1 MKLIKEQEGHTFGVV
16 NVPGSTIAR
25 LTDHGLFTRAGTEIG
40 VASTKAFTAQSV
52 CLLLTA
58 LFMAKKR
65 GLRYTVY
72 KDIMHELEQL
82 PMLLETI
89 LSQSDY
95 IRSVA
100 QQLTEYQHCFY
111 LGRHYQLPIA
121 HEAALKLKEISYIHA
136 QAYPAGELKHG
147 TLALIDE
154 QTPSIFLMPDDLMFE
169 KNMSSLQEIK
179 ARNGKVLVISD
190 KKVPGADRQIMIPE
204 TLPEIY
210 PFLTNVAAQL
220 LAYHVADLLNR
231 NIDKPRNLAK
241 SVTVK

>member
-1 MKLIKEQEGHTFGVV
+1 M
-16 NVPGSTIAR
+16 
-25 LTDHGLFTRAGTEIG
+25 
-40 VASTKAFTAQSV
+40 
-52 CLLLTA
+52 
-58 LFMAKKR
+58 
-65 GLRYTVY
+65 
-72 KDIMHELEQL
+72 
-82 PMLLETI
+82 
-89 LSQSDY
+89 
-95 IRSVA
+95 
-100 QQLTEYQHCFY
+100 
-111 LGRHYQLPIA
+111 
-121 HEAALKLKEISYIHA
+121 KLKEISYIHA

-220 LAYHVADLLNR
+220 LSYHVADLLNR

>member
-1 MKLIKEQEGHTFGVV
+1 MKLIKEQEGQTFGVV

-25 LTDHGLFTRAGTEIG
+25 LTDNGLFTRAGTEIG

-65 GLRYTVY
+65 GLRYAVY

-100 QQLTEYQHCFY
+100 QQLTEYQHCF
-111 LGRHYQLPIA
+111 
-121 HEAALKLKEISYIHA
+121 
-136 QAYPAGELKHG
+136 
-147 TLALIDE
+147 
-154 QTPSIFLMPDDLMFE
+154 
-169 KNMSSLQEIK
+169 
-179 ARNGKVLVISD
+179 
-190 KKVPGADRQIMIPE
+190 
-204 TLPEIY
+204 
-210 PFLTNVAAQL
+210 
-220 LAYHVADLLNR
+220 
-231 NIDKPRNLAK
+231 
-241 SVTVK
+241 